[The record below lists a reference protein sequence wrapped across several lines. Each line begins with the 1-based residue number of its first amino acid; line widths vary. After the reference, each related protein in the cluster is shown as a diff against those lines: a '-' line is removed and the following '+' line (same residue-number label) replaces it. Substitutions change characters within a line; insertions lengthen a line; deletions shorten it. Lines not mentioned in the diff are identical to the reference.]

1 MRWFVKFSVVI
12 REPVSEEKN
21 TSSQENLF
29 RKRGNEVMIENL
41 FRERKYA
48 YNVEPISDLRHAG
61 IGGIQDPPL
70 DVIAIQSQQ
79 LV

>member
-1 MRWFVKFSVVI
+1 MGPRSAPPTGRQWDPATGIYLYVKVLADADNVKSISV
-12 REPVSEEKN
+12 
-21 TSSQENLF
+21 LW
-29 RKRGNEVMIENL
+29 
-41 FRERKYA
+41 
-48 YNVEPISDLRHAG
+48 HAV